1 LTRVHEEVGG
11 GMNDQEQAGDVDSAL
26 QCGFVQVDL
35 RSGSEQ
41 QNSDPQNEP
50 RQLTDGKILVIN
62 SSDSVTGDGSA
73 LQTVQDLAMIICRSL
88 TGRSR

>member
-1 LTRVHEEVGG
+1 
-11 GMNDQEQAGDVDSAL
+11 MNDQEQAGDVDSAL

-62 SSDSVTGDGSA
+62 SSDSVTGNGSA
-73 LQTVQDLAMIICRSL
+73 LQTVQDLAVIIYRSL